1 MSDLTPDQAEIIE
14 AIDRA
19 LNDAAR
25 AGLVMRVHEG
35 AVFMMKAEA
44 LDDPRYGLLGP
55 TRTNWEDDYVAQVG
69 FGLDAGDS

>member
-1 MSDLTPDQAEIIE
+1 MPKFTTNQSEIIQ

-19 LNDAAR
+19 LDDAAR

-44 LDDPRYGLLGP
+44 VEDPRYGLLGP
-55 TRTNWEDDYVAQVG
+55 ARKNWEDDYVEQVG